1 MADLCFLAEW
11 YRPEPG
17 NELLPETVVR
27 LDECAAAM
35 SEEGSPIQLLTMFAV
50 PPDEMVFALFAAGSA
65 EVVARTCGR
74 AGLPP
79 ERLTLAADSF
89 YRVARRCGRHQR
101 DEGHLAQT

>member
-17 NELLPETVVR
+17 NEPLPETVVR

-35 SEEGSPIQLLTMFAV
+35 SEEGSPAQLLTMFAV
-50 PPDEMVFALFAAGSA
+50 PSDEMVFALFAAGSA

-79 ERLTLAADSF
+79 ERLTLAAEL
-89 YRVARRCGRHQR
+89 VLPGGPTVRR
-101 DEGHLAQT
+101 ATA

>member
-17 NELLPETVVR
+17 DEPLPETVVR
-27 LDECAAAM
+27 RDESAAAT
-35 SEEGSPIQLLTMFAV
+35 SAEGSPVQLLTMFSV

-65 EVVARTCGR
+65 DVVAKTCGR

-79 ERLTLAADSF
+79 QRLTLAADL
-89 YRVARRCGRHQR
+89 VVPGG
-101 DEGHLAQT
+101 DLADGIGLI